1 MSAAIAREIDVRRA
15 AVGGAFASALVGLFA
30 LATSGPVG
38 PLPIVVLVGAIAVGA
53 LRLRRTGVRVVEARN
68 TWRTG
73 LVTFLLA
80 LVIVPVHATL
90 SGSWLLGA
98 VDLLVLLQANRL
110 LAMREGE
117 ATGQV
122 LLVSLLML
130 LAAAVLTIRLEFL
143 AAVFLFCLAGT
154 WTAIFRE
161 LSSPD
166 ATGADAKVPVRVAW
180 VAAFGGIG
188 VFAATCLLF
197 AVLPRLQLSAFDS
210 GVLQTEGVSG
220 FSDEVQL
227 GDIGSVKQDHRPVMR
242 ITVKSGPPVDEG
254 SLYWRGIALDH
265 YDAGRWKVIDA
276 GEDRVGGGRGFSMER
291 ETARLASFRVGDEPA
306 DRVPVVQDVVL
317 EPLDVSV
324 LFGLPSIGVVRADLP
339 FVSVNLTDSIFFR
352 AKDFGRMHYRVESY
366 PVNDDAEVL
375 LTRAAVAPPEKDP
388 ETPADRYL
396 QVPPDVKAKIASL
409 AAELAGDG
417 PAFRKARRIE
427 SAMQSW
433 EYSLAPPK
441 GSEHDPVVSFL
452 TETRAGWCESYASG
466 MVLMLRSIGIPARMA
481 NGFHGGERN
490 DFGGYWL
497 VRRSDAHSWVEVPF
511 EGVGWVTFDPT
522 PGGGGRE
529 EGMFDGL
536 FRGWD
541 YLRTFW
547 TQRVVEYDILDQF
560 RFLKA
565 AGSAAEGFGAK
576 LAATI
581 SGARPGRRSLLVV
594 LALSAGGAGVAL
606 SIVALRRRRAAGDGN
621 RIARDAAEAE
631 RWWKEVERRWRRD
644 GVVRGAGETP
654 RELARRA
661 GRPEWADVYYVAR
674 FADRPLDD
682 VERAR
687 IDRIREE
694 LSTNALRRSG

>member
-1 MSAAIAREIDVRRA
+1 MSSAAAREIDVRRA

-38 PLPIVVLVGAIAVGA
+38 PLPLVVLVGAILVGA
-53 LRLRRTGVRVVEARN
+53 LRLRGTGLRVVEARN

-73 LVTFLLA
+73 LVTFVLA

-90 SGSWLLGA
+90 SGSWLLGG
-98 VDLLVLLQANRL
+98 VDLLVLLQVNRL
-110 LAMREGE
+110 LAVREGE

-122 LLVSLLML
+122 LLLALLML

-143 AAVFLFCLAGT
+143 GAVFLFCLAGT

-161 LSSPD
+161 LSSTD
-166 ATGADAKVPVRVAW
+166 ATGTDARVPVRVAW
-180 VAAFGGIG
+180 VAFAGGIG

-220 FSDEVQL
+220 FSDEVRL

-242 ITVKSGPPVDEG
+242 VTVTGPVDEG
-254 SLYWRGIALDH
+254 ALYWRGIALDH
-265 YDAGRWKVIDA
+265 YEAGRWKVIDA
-276 GEDRVGGGRGFSMER
+276 GEERVSGGRGFSMER
-291 ETARLASFRVGDEPA
+291 GTARLASFRVGKEHDPNDA
-306 DRVPVVQDVVL
+306 VVQDVVL

-324 LFGLPSIGVVRADLP
+324 IFGLPSIGVVRADLP
-339 FVSVNLTDSIFFR
+339 FVSLNLTDSIFFR
-352 AKDFGRMHYRVESY
+352 AKGFGRMHYRVESY
-366 PVNDDAEVL
+366 PVQDDAETL
-375 LTRAAVAPPEKDP
+375 LARAAVAPPEKDP

-396 QVPPDVKAKIASL
+396 QVPPEVKASIEAL
-409 AAELAGDG
+409 AVELAGEG

-433 EYSLAPPK
+433 EYSLSPPK
-441 GSEHDPVVSFL
+441 GSAADPVVSFL
-452 TETRAGWCESYASG
+452 KETRSGWCESYASG

-522 PGGGGRE
+522 PGGGDRPK
-529 EGMFDGL
+529 GMFDGM

-560 RFLKA
+560 QFLKA
-565 AGSAAEGFGAK
+565 AGNAAEGFGTK
-576 LAATI
+576 LSTMI
-581 SGARPGRRSLLVV
+581 SGARPGPRTALVV
-594 LALSAGGAGVAL
+594 LGVPVAGAALAFGLA
-606 SIVALRRRRAAGDGN
+606 ALRRRAGRPSLGG
-621 RIARDAAEAE
+621 IARDAADAE
-631 RWWKEVERRWRRD
+631 RWWKDVEQRWRRD
-644 GVVRGAGETP
+644 GIVRGGGETP

-661 GRPEWADVYYVAR
+661 GRPEWADVYYAAR
-674 FADRPLDD
+674 FAARPLSDG
-682 VERAR
+682 ERLQ
-687 IDRIREE
+687 IERIRKDV
-694 LSTNALRRSG
+694 AAK